1 MKWFFESNDTSARL
15 LRTIVQ
21 GVIGVVISYLSVLAL
36 NAPEMVSLLII
47 PVVMAVLSPI
57 MGVIGTTE
65 RTPLPDDAPENKE

>member
-21 GVIGVVISYLSVLAL
+21 GVIGVVISYLTVLAG
-36 NAPEMVSLLII
+36 NSSEIVALLII

-57 MGVIGTTE
+57 MGAIGSTE
-65 RTPLPDDAPENKE
+65 KPSEEIKPGGTE